1 MDAFLNSM
9 GRYVTTLIIELGQIA
24 SRIDGNGWVCLSA
37 VLLVVGWF
45 WLKGDK
51 VKGA

>member
-1 MDAFLNSM
+1 MDAFLNQIGS
-9 GRYVTTLIIELGQIA
+9 YISALLNDLGQIA
-24 SRIDGNGWVCLSA
+24 SRIDGNGWVCLSV
-37 VLLVVGWF
+37 VLLVMGWF

>member
-1 MDAFLNSM
+1 MDAILNSI
-9 GRYVTTLIIELGQIA
+9 GRYVTQLINELGQIA
-24 SRIDGNGWVCLSA
+24 SRIDGHGWACISLA
-37 VLLVVGWF
+37 LLVFGWF

>member
-1 MDAFLNSM
+1 MDAILNNI
-9 GRYVTTLIIELGQIA
+9 GQYITQLINELGQIA

-37 VLLVVGWF
+37 VLLVFGWF

>member
-1 MDAFLNSM
+1 MDAILNYL
-9 GRYVTTLIIELGQIA
+9 GGYLTLLLNELGQIA
-24 SRIDGNGWVCLSA
+24 SRINGQGWVCLSA
-37 VLLVVGWF
+37 VLLVLGWF